1 MTTKTRRFEIAH
13 DDHGDGDVDVDDDAK
28 VRSSLVLFAV

>member
-13 DDHGDGDVDVDDDAK
+13 DDHGDGDVDDDAK
-28 VRSSLVLFAV
+28 VRSGLVLFAV

>member
-13 DDHGDGDVDVDDDAK
+13 GDHGDVDDVK
-28 VRSSLVLFAV
+28 VRSGLVLFAV